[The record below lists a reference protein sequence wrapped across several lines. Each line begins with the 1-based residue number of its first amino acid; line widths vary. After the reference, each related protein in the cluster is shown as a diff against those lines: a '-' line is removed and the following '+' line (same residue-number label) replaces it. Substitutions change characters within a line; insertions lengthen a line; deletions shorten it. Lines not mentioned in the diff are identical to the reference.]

1 MNAKDNRNGGNT
13 MNLER
18 SLRLLS
24 GILLLVAATLVLAST
39 ANAKTFAMSG
49 EWAMN
54 RGVLVDIPINGG
66 PQVCFAAVEP
76 KNALNPLVGGGDHG
90 GCVNEG
96 KTTLA
101 PGGARFAFPR
111 TASQPVLGFKQKNG
125 GIPGNAIMTA
135 MGASPASFTIP
146 DGVFNQ
152 VGAGFAVTVSLAP
165 DVVQL
170 NTTLDAL
177 GPADAG
183 YASGAIPRFDVQ
195 QPARFMANAWSN
207 DPGQTAPLTTQTSTT
222 TSMTGS
228 PPTNTVTN
236 TNYLGPGVG
245 IRASQQRGAANFT
258 WCPATVS
265 GSGAGV
271 CIGTEGEKPGLI
283 DGRVR
288 YVAGANKFG
297 GTMAM
302 LLKGFGTTS
311 VRFPDIIV
319 PATTMTPAAGGSPIG
334 GGRTVIPAVAHL
346 TFAMAN
352 TFMQPQANGV
362 GYAFNNTIQL
372 SGAPIHLDFK
382 TTMSAIVAGARVYAG
397 TGLLSASGPT
407 VGAAPGDTN
416 NNFGFPWTTGAIS
429 VRAKEL
435 SPGSGP
441 GTHTLTGQGA
451 DSRTPEGK
459 GKITLVAGGTANRVV
474 SGSDFQALEVVTLNF
489 KAPPATPSMGPA
501 GLSTVALLMA
511 LSAGYAIRR
520 RFDSSEK

>member
-1 MNAKDNRNGGNT
+1 
-13 MNLER
+13 
-18 SLRLLS
+18 
-24 GILLLVAATLVLAST
+24 
-39 ANAKTFAMSG
+39 MSG

-66 PQVCFAAVEP
+66 PEICFAAVEP

-111 TASQPVLGFKQKNG
+111 TAAQPVLGFHQKGG
-125 GIPGNAIMTA
+125 GIPGAAVISA
-135 MGASPASFTIP
+135 MGSGPGPASFTIP
-146 DGVFNQ
+146 DGAFSQ
-152 VGAGFAVTVSLAP
+152 LGMGTAVTVQLAP
-165 DVVQL
+165 TVVQL
-170 NTTLDAL
+170 NTTLDAQ
-177 GPADAG
+177 GPANPAQ
-183 YASGAIPRFDVQ
+183 AAGAIPRFDVQ
-195 QPARFMANAWSN
+195 QPAHFMANAWSM
-207 DPGQTAPLTTQTSTT
+207 DPGQTAPLTTMTTTT

-236 TNYLGPGVG
+236 TNYLGPGIG
-245 IRASQQRGAANFT
+245 IRASQVRGAPNFT
-258 WCPATVS
+258 WCPATA
-265 GSGAGV
+265 GGIGAGV
-271 CIGTEGEKPGLI
+271 CIGTLGSKPGPV

-288 YVAGANKFG
+288 YVAGANRFG

-319 PATTMTPAAGGSPIG
+319 PATTMTPAAGGPG
-334 GGRTVIPAVAHL
+334 LGRTVIPAVAHL

-352 TFMQPQANGV
+352 TFMNPQANGV

-382 TTMSAIVAGARVYAG
+382 TSQSAVVGNVRVYAG
-397 TGLLSASGPT
+397 TGLITASGPV
-407 VGAAPGDTN
+407 VGSAPGDTN
-416 NNFGFPWTTGAIS
+416 NNWGFPWTTGAVS

-451 DSRTPEGK
+451 DSRTVQGK
-459 GKITLVAGGTANRVV
+459 GKITLVAGGTANRVL
-474 SGSDFQALEVVTLNF
+474 SGADFQALEVLTLNF